1 MSESQQARSPW
12 WLWVAGF
19 TAVIAALL
27 LSRGRLPPYDDAFF
41 FGRFAHNLLTHGV
54 YAWNVADGPVHGN
67 TSQLFQVLVTGVSAV
82 AGPYTVSLTRLLLGG
97 CLVVAGVMHGRRWGW
112 ATAALTYV
120 GPVALATA
128 VSGMETALVLA
139 LGSAFVA
146 LLRDDGSAGERRW
159 SAVLSVTLAVLL
171 FTARPD
177 TALLT
182 LGSLGLWGLSGGLSA
197 RERAAR
203 LVPAFAALG
212 GMLAAL
218 ALYRVGY
225 GTAFPLSLT
234 LKSGLT
240 AVYDPAFLEASRV
253 SKLRHFAFF
262 VVASAPLLVL
272 LFRRPGRSWRLAAP
286 AALFVAYHLLATI
299 DVMGLFAR
307 FFAPALPWL
316 AAAAAVNL
324 SEHQTSTRSGW
335 VWAAWTAFGG
345 LLTAAVVLGWL
356 PEDQGWV
363 IGRAPP
369 VLYAAAWLA
378 GLVLLAPG
386 RPAEGLRGGAILA
399 IALGAVLV
407 GAPSSRWRIDDVPSD
422 EVYARG
428 LIGETSSWQGL
439 GKLRHCLGSE
449 LHIYH
454 SEIGVL
460 GVLLPNARITDLGGL
475 MNPALTLEGM
485 DVDAMCLRDQPD
497 AIFLPQHN
505 YAALKAALTE
515 GECIQ
520 GYTQVVKEG
529 GSPLFVRTD
538 LLEDFE
544 CEPPPPPGRPQG
556 RPPGRR

>member
-12 WLWVAGF
+12 WLWAAGF
-19 TAVIAALL
+19 CAVIVALL

-41 FGRFAHNLLTHGV
+41 FGRFAHNLLTHGL

-67 TSQLFQVLVTGVSAV
+67 TSQLFQVLVTGVYAA
-82 AGPYTVSLTRLLLGG
+82 AGPYTVSVTRLLLGG
-97 CLVVAGVMHGRRWGW
+97 GLVVAGVVHGRRWGW
-112 ATAALTYV
+112 TTSALTYV

-139 LGSAFVA
+139 LGSGFVA
-146 LLRDDGSAGERRW
+146 LLMDDGAAGERRW
-159 SAVLSVTLAVLL
+159 SKVLSVILAVLL

-182 LGSLGLWGLSGGLSA
+182 LGSLGLWGLPASGARRAVQGLIPA
-197 RERAAR
+197 
-203 LVPAFAALG
+203 LVALG
-212 GMLAAL
+212 GMLGCL

-240 AVYDPAFLEASRV
+240 AVYDPTFLEASRV

-262 VVASAPLLVL
+262 VVACAPLLL
-272 LFRRPGRSWRLAAP
+272 LLLRKPSRSWKLAAP
-286 AALFVAYHLLATI
+286 AALFVAYHLLVTV

-324 SEHQTSTRSGW
+324 SEHQARARPGW
-335 VWAAWTAFGG
+335 FWAAWMVFGG
-345 LLTAAVVLGWL
+345 LVAGAVVLGWL
-356 PEDQGWV
+356 PEDRGWV

-386 RPAEGLRGGAILA
+386 RPAEGLRGGSILA
-399 IALGAVLV
+399 IALGAVLI
-407 GAPSSRWRIDDVPSD
+407 GAPSSRWRIDGVPSD

-460 GVLLPNARITDLGGL
+460 GALLPQARITDLGGL
-475 MNPALTLEGM
+475 MNPELTLEGM
-485 DVDAMCLRDQPD
+485 DVDAMCSRDQPD
-497 AIFLPQHN
+497 ALFLPQHN

-515 GECIQ
+515 GECLQ
-520 GYTQVVKEG
+520 GYTQVAKEG
-529 GSPLFVRTD
+529 GSPLFLRTD
-538 LLEDFE
+538 LLEAFE
-544 CEPPPPPGRPQG
+544 CEPPPPPGRP
-556 RPPGRR
+556 RGRR